1 MPLSG
6 ILAVPRTREPRI
18 DSIRIRGASSLCYV
32 RCAPLTCRCHGRVTA
47 LKIKISLKSLCIGI
61 AVLAVL
67 FAGIGMAR
75 RNSLRYRAEGFASL
89 NAGTLPADISGD
101 YVLRYHPAGG
111 WDTKLT
117 LNDDGTFSAVQEKGG
132 QASLKGNGK
141 YSIDGRVVSLRYR
154 HRPRGWNTYADF
166 KWAVILRIE
175 GEIVLVPDQSCE
187 DYLVGEDALA
197 KQGGLWCR
205 NYLTRKESI
214 DTVQELL
221 REFVRDNLKI
231 IR

>member
-1 MPLSG
+1 MKL
-6 ILAVPRTREPRI
+6 R
-18 DSIRIRGASSLCYV
+18 
-32 RCAPLTCRCHGRVTA
+32 
-47 LKIKISLKSLCIGI
+47 ISLKSLGLGI

-67 FAGIGMAR
+67 LAGIGMAR

-89 NAGTLPADISGD
+89 NTGTLPADISGD

-117 LNDDGTFSAVQEKGG
+117 LNSNGTFSAVQEKGG
-132 QASLKGNGK
+132 QASLKGIGE
-141 YSIDGRVVSLRYR
+141 YCIDGRVISLRYR
-154 HRPRGWNTYADF
+154 HRPRGWNSYADF
-166 KWAVILRIE
+166 KWAVILAIE

-187 DYLVGEDALA
+187 DYLVGDDAQA
-197 KQGGLWCR
+197 KHGGLWCR

-214 DTVQELL
+214 NTVQEPL
-221 REFVRDNLKI
+221 REFVRANLEA